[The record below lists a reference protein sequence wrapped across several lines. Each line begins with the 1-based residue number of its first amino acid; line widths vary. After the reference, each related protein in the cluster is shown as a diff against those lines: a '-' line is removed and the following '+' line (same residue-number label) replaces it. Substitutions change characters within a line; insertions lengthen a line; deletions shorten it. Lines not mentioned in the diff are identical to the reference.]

1 MFQKYKKRP
10 VKFSLEVLLFSSKIK
25 NGTEKILVTVSGL
38 MDAKYS
44 LIRGKLYQTICIINL
59 NKIKNWSKVKKSSQW
74 VNVNFQTQSDNRDA
88 KHFSYN
94 FITKNIGDVLNF
106 MLKLI
111 DDENKDTKFEDKEKN
126 FQLYT
131 FCLNF

>member
-1 MFQKYKKRP
+1 MFQKYKKRL

-74 VNVNFQTQSDNRDA
+74 VNINFQTQSDNRDA